1 MKKPPFKAD
10 NPDQA
15 MQNFNDALRKV
26 ISVSKDD
33 LEKDAGFKAT
43 IRTVRGT
50 RKKAKEARANER
62 RTKGL

>member
-26 ISVSKDD
+26 MSVSKED
-33 LEKDAGFKAT
+33 LKKDAGFKVAVRAT
-43 IRTVRGT
+43 RGSK
-50 RKKAKEARANER
+50 KKAKE
-62 RTKGL
+62 KL